1 MRYAP
6 ANLLI
11 TNHAL
16 RRWLAASFTLALVV
30 NALPCYASVSSP
42 ATDATP
48 TPDNVP
54 AVGIAPLVGPIGKD
68 GTPLSSGDD
77 AAKTG
82 SVSDSASSTAS
93 GADNSASSS
102 SSAGG
107 ASAAPPNGPLT
118 VDEVKIEGNRLVP
131 TEDIMGV
138 VKTHPG
144 DKFDRD
150 QVMQDLKAING
161 LGYFD
166 DRSLQVTPERSAT
179 PNGVLLKIRV
189 QENAPVS
196 DFAFQGNKVLS
207 SEEISKVFSDQLG
220 KPQNLNQLSTAIDKV
235 EQAYHDKGYILARVT
250 DVKDDPDGSIGLTIN
265 EGVINNIQIS
275 GNHKT
280 KEYVVKQYLKVKP
293 GTVYNEKLVT
303 ADLRKL
309 YGQGYFSD
317 IRRSITPSPTD
328 PDKYTLKVDVDEKRS
343 GSVGLGGGLDSMYGP
358 FGSMSFSDANFQGKG
373 QVLSFNGQMG
383 LGVANQ
389 LANTVNNGGTTFLP
403 TNFQTYNIEASFI
416 EPHLMG
422 SNTSMAVSGFG
433 RDLPSMLISEA
444 GQRTLGATVNFTRSL
459 GGNFSASLG
468 LTGSN
473 TTMQELAGANLPSM
487 LSSMETRALS
497 TGLATTAQ
505 QATNLATATRST
517 QLKGGT
523 YASISP
529 TIAYDTR
536 DNRQDPTQ
544 GTLAKVTTSPS
555 LGLGNPSYLKLGTS
569 FARYTK
575 IDETTTLVTGMSA
588 GTGLGGMPAFG
599 QYNLGGF
606 NGIRGYRQFSDLG
619 TGSSMLMV
627 STEVRKHLPFLAH
640 SDNKVAKM
648 IDKHVKWD
656 SFFDAGQV
664 GGNGITNSLLSR
676 NTVGASFGFGLRLN
690 LPMLGTVRLDYG
702 FPILSS
708 VMGGMTPRFTF
719 GFGER
724 F

>member
-1 MRYAP
+1 M
-6 ANLLI
+6 
-11 TNHAL
+11 
-16 RRWLAASFTLALVV
+16 AA
-30 NALPCYASVSSP
+30 
-42 ATDATP
+42 
-48 TPDNVP
+48 
-54 AVGIAPLVGPIGKD
+54 
-68 GTPLSSGDD
+68 
-77 AAKTG
+77 
-82 SVSDSASSTAS
+82 
-93 GADNSASSS
+93 
-102 SSAGG
+102 
-107 ASAAPPNGPLT
+107 PNGPLT

-144 DKFDRD
+144 DRFDREK
-150 QVMQDLKAING
+150 VMQDLKAING

-166 DRSLQVTPERSAT
+166 DRSLQVTPERST
-179 PNGVLLKIRV
+179 SNTNGVLLKIRV

-220 KPQNLNQLSTAIDKV
+220 KPQNLNQLSSAIDKV
-235 EQAYHDKGYILARVT
+235 EQAYHDKGFILARVT

-265 EGVINNIQIS
+265 EGVINKIEIA

-280 KEYVVKQYLKVKP
+280 KEYVVRRYLKMPP
-293 GTVYNEKLVT
+293 GSVYNEKLVT

-317 IRRSITPSPTD
+317 IRRSITPSATD

-358 FGSMSFSDANFQGKG
+358 FGSLSFSDANFQGKG

-389 LANTVNNGGTTFLP
+389 INNIVNNAGTNFLP

-416 EPHLMG
+416 EPHVMG

-433 RDLPSMLISEA
+433 RDLPSYLITEA
-444 GQRTLGATVNFTRSL
+444 GQRTLGASVNFTRSL

-473 TTMQELAGANLPSM
+473 TTMQELAGTNLPT
-487 LSSMETRALS
+487 LLNGMETRALQ
-497 TGLATTAQ
+497 TGLASTAQ
-505 QATNLATATRST
+505 QATNLANATRAS
-517 QLKGGT
+517 QLRGGT

-536 DNRQDPTQ
+536 DSKQDPTK
-544 GTLAKVTTSPS
+544 GMIARVTGSPN
-555 LGLGNPSYLKLGTS
+555 LGLGNPSYLKLGATV
-569 FARYTK
+569 AKYYK
-575 IDETTTLVTGMSA
+575 IDETTTLATGFSA

-619 TGSSMLMV
+619 TGSSLLMASV
-627 STEVRKHLPFLAH
+627 EVRKHIPGLAH
-640 SDNKVAKM
+640 SDNKIAKM
-648 IDKHVKWD
+648 VDRHVKLD
-656 SFFDAGQV
+656 SFFDAGQI

-676 NTVGASFGFGLRLN
+676 SNAGASFGFGIRLN
-690 LPMLGTVRLDYG
+690 MPMLGVIRLDYG

>member
-1 MRYAP
+1 MG
-6 ANLLI
+6 
-11 TNHAL
+11 
-16 RRWLAASFTLALVV
+16 V
-30 NALPCYASVSSP
+30 
-42 ATDATP
+42 
-48 TPDNVP
+48 
-54 AVGIAPLVGPIGKD
+54 
-68 GTPLSSGDD
+68 
-77 AAKTG
+77 
-82 SVSDSASSTAS
+82 
-93 GADNSASSS
+93 
-102 SSAGG
+102 
-107 ASAAPPNGPLT
+107 PNGPLT

-150 QVMQDLKAING
+150 KVMQDLKAING

-166 DRSLQVTPERSAT
+166 DRSLQVTPERSSSNM
-179 PNGVLLKIRV
+179 NGVLLKIRV

-220 KPQNLNQLSTAIDKV
+220 KPQNLNQLSSAIDKV
-235 EQAYHDKGYILARVT
+235 EQAYHDKGFILARVT

-265 EGVINNIQIS
+265 EGVINKIEIV

-280 KEYVVKQYLKVKP
+280 KEYVVRRYLKMPP
-293 GTVYNEKLVT
+293 GSVYNEKLVT

-317 IRRSITPSPTD
+317 IRRSISPSATD
-328 PDKYTLKVDVDEKRS
+328 PDKYTLKIDVDEKRS

-358 FGSMSFSDANFQGKG
+358 FGSLSFSDANFQGKG

-383 LGVANQ
+383 LGMANQ
-389 LANTVNNGGTTFLP
+389 INNIVNNAGTNFLP

-433 RDLPSMLISEA
+433 RDLPSYLISEA
-444 GQRTLGATVNFTRSL
+444 GQRTLGASVNFTRSL
-459 GGNFSASLG
+459 GGNFSASVG
-468 LTGSN
+468 LMGSN
-473 TTMQELAGANLPSM
+473 TTMQELAGSNLPT
-487 LSSMETRALS
+487 LLNNMETRALS
-497 TGLATTAQ
+497 TGLASTSQ
-505 QATNLATATRST
+505 QATNLANATRAA

-536 DNRQDPTQ
+536 DSKQDPTK
-544 GTLAKVTTSPS
+544 GMIAKVTTSPN
-555 LGLGNPSYLKLGTS
+555 LGLGNPSYLKLGATV
-569 FARYTK
+569 AKYTQ
-575 IDETTTLVTGMSA
+575 INETTTLATGLSA

-619 TGSSMLMV
+619 TGSSLLMA
-627 STEVRKHLPFLAH
+627 SAEVRKHLPFLAH
-640 SDNKVAKM
+640 SDNKYAKM
-648 IDKHVKWD
+648 IDRHVKWD
-656 SFFDAGQV
+656 GFVDAGEV

-676 NTVGASFGFGLRLN
+676 SNVGASFGFGLRLN
-690 LPMLGTVRLDYG
+690 LPMLGVIRLDYG
-702 FPILSS
+702 FPVLSS